1 MPDPRPLTITW
12 TFELTPPPGAV
23 DAAFAIVVF
32 KLEGDHC
39 QAVAVYR
46 PEAGVS
52 PERAYDN
59 ARRVIDQHDVQI
71 NHAPRT

>member
-1 MPDPRPLTITW
+1 MPPIPW

-23 DAAFAIVVF
+23 DAALAIVVF
-32 KLEGDHC
+32 RLEGDRC

-52 PERAYDN
+52 PDRAYDN
-59 ARRVIDQHDVQI
+59 ARRVIDQHELQI
-71 NHAPRT
+71 NQAPRT